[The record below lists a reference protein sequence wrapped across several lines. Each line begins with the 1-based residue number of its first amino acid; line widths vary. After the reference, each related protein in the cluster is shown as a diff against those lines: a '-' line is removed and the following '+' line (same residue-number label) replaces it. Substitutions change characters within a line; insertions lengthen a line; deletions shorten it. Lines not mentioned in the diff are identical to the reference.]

1 MPRTTCKMLIS
12 TLVASAFLMGPLQ
25 ARSPRKL
32 TPFDQCLATTIGSCQ
47 QDFEE
52 GTDARKNCIKAA
64 EKFCWE
70 TVGDKNANRSEWTKP
85 SNLGSGQVVKRDAR
99 AAGNGLRIIKR
110 NTLHNL
116 KN

>member
-1 MPRTTCKMLIS
+1 MRWTTCKITVS
-12 TLVASAFLMGPLQ
+12 TLVAIAGLTGPLE
-25 ARSPRKL
+25 ARSPGKL

-70 TVGDKNANRSEWTKP
+70 TVDDKNPNRSEWTKP
-85 SNLGSGQVVKRDAR
+85 SNLGSGQVVKRTDR

-110 NTLHNL
+110 PTLRNL